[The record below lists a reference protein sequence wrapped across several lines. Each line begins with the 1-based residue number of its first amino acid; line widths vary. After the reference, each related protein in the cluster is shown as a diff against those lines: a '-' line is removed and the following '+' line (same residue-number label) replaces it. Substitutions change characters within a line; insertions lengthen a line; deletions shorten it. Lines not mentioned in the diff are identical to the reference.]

1 MKLRYIFTM
10 LASLLMLAFTGCQEE
25 EGRFLDEVKVSQSY
39 IAIPAEGGSVE
50 ITVDAIDSWS
60 IAGVPEWLTVSPASG
75 SAGQTKVTFS
85 AGAATATNEAV
96 LALNCAGVSQ
106 TLNVLQMTEP
116 LEVPI
121 STCNFVNTQGEDGV
135 IYRVKGTVTSIANTQ
150 YGNWYLDDGTGT
162 VYIYGTLYEGA
173 TQQFTKHG
181 LEVGDIV
188 TVEGPR
194 KNYNGTIELVDVT
207 VIEIEKSLIKVDAVE
222 PETGILPIEGGE
234 FKVTLT
240 CKGDGVSVNVPED
253 AKSWLYVSGL
263 STSGSEAVVTF
274 TATENPAGK
283 RTTDLEFVTVS
294 GGVEYKAMTS
304 VTQEGS
310 IAEVSVAD
318 FLAASEGTA
327 LFKLTGKVKNLQASD
342 YGNFDLVDA
351 TGSVYVYGLTATPV
365 AKNDKSFPTLGI
377 KEGDVVTLIGTRAS
391 YNGTAQVG
399 GPAYYVSHVGHVEST
414 VADFLAQPTAADKWY
429 QLTGTIAN
437 LVNETYGNFDL
448 VGEDGS
454 SVYVYGLTVAPVAKN
469 DKSFA
474 QLGLKE
480 GDVVTLIG
488 TRAEYNGTAQ
498 VGGPA
503 YYISHEEGSAPAPEY
518 SIDGKQW
525 LAEVEGMQVLFDLG
539 VYEEGALV
547 VALPTMDGSA
557 FGLYMTGSYEVVP
570 ADATSGKIVFTQY
583 DYEWDEFMAPVE
595 IAYSALSENSV
606 NISAESVFGVA
617 DAVPCTAVAEPFDII
632 TEGTGGDQPSGEIEN
647 GEYWFIEPTTQKVM
661 TALGETQT
669 YGRPASADAVNGAST
684 AKNAY
689 TFTYNPDWSCY
700 TIQDSYGRY
709 LYSSMQAD
717 GVTPY
722 RTLSVSE
729 TVPSAE
735 DENLAYYMWTV
746 YNNGDG
752 TYDVYNAATYYSIT
766 YSASYNNWEI
776 YDPWE
781 DDFSNLFPAL
791 VKADNPVE
799 EEPETPA
806 GSVLTLTNAEIC
818 AAMTSSETSYQTY
831 TIESA
836 SGVWT
841 VNASRNKDNT
851 FLQCRGKKGAYIKT
865 PEFDK
870 DIKSVTLH
878 FTDQKPVYSNNVY
891 CAFPSTWTVP
901 TADAAYPEDG
911 NVGRAVTDGSY
922 SVTIPVAE
930 GNKQVYVSL
939 IRTNAYYVDHID
951 VAF

>member
-1 MKLRYIFTM
+1 M
-10 LASLLMLAFTGCQEE
+10 
-25 EGRFLDEVKVSQSY
+25 
-39 IAIPAEGGSVE
+39 
-50 ITVDAIDSWS
+50 
-60 IAGVPEWLTVSPASG
+60 
-75 SAGQTKVTFS
+75 
-85 AGAATATNEAV
+85 
-96 LALNCAGVSQ
+96 
-106 TLNVLQMTEP
+106 
-116 LEVPI
+116 
-121 STCNFVNTQGEDGV
+121 
-135 IYRVKGTVTSIANTQ
+135 
-150 YGNWYLDDGTGT
+150 
-162 VYIYGTLYEGA
+162 
-173 TQQFTKHG
+173 
-181 LEVGDIV
+181 
-188 TVEGPR
+188 
-194 KNYNGTIELVDVT
+194 
-207 VIEIEKSLIKVDAVE
+207 
-222 PETGILPIEGGE
+222 
-234 FKVTLT
+234 
-240 CKGDGVSVNVPED
+240 
-253 AKSWLYVSGL
+253 
-263 STSGSEAVVTF
+263 TF

-283 RTTDLEFVTVS
+283 RNAELEFVTVS

-518 SIDGKQW
+518 SVDGKQW

-632 TEGTGGDQPSGEIEN
+632 TEGTGGDQPSGEIAN

-709 LYSSMQAD
+709 LYSSMQDD

-901 TADAAYPEDG
+901 TADAVYPEDG

>member
-121 STCNFVNTQGEDGV
+121 STCNFVNNQGEDGV
-135 IYRVKGTVTSIANTQ
+135 IYRVKGTVTSIANTV
-150 YGNWYLDDGTGT
+150 YGNWYLDDGTGS

-207 VIEIEKSLIKVDAVE
+207 VISIEKSLIKVDAIE

-240 CKGDGVSVNVPED
+240 CKGDGVSVVVPED
-253 AKSWLYVSGL
+253 VKSWLYVSGL
-263 STSGSEAVVTF
+263 STSGSTAVVTF
-274 TATENPAGK
+274 TATENAGGK
-283 RTTDLEFVTVS
+283 RNADLEFVTVS

-304 VTQEGS
+304 LTQEGS

-318 FLAASEGTA
+318 FLAAEEGTA
-327 LFKLTGKVKNLQASD
+327 LFKLTGKVANLKNTT

-351 TGSVYVYGLTATPV
+351 TGSVYVYGLTATPQSS
-365 AKNDKSFPTLGI
+365 NDKSFSTLGI
-377 KEGDVVTLIGTRAS
+377 NEGDIVTLIGTRAS

-399 GPAYYVSHVGHVEST
+399 GPAYYVSHEGHTEAT
-414 VADFLAQPTAADKWY
+414 VAEFLAAETGDAWY
-429 QLTGTIAN
+429 KITGTIAN

-469 DKSFA
+469 DKSFS

-480 GDVVTLIG
+480 GDILTLVG
-488 TRAEYNGTAQ
+488 KRAEYNGTAQ

-503 YYISHEEGSAPAPEY
+503 YYISHEEGSAPVAA

-525 LAEVEGMQVLFDLG
+525 IAEVEGRQVLFDLG

-547 VALPTMDGSA
+547 VALPTMDGTG
-557 FGLYMTGSYEVVP
+557 FGLFMTGTYEVVP
-570 ADATSGKIVFTQY
+570 TDATSGKIVFTQY
-583 DYEWDEFMAPVE
+583 DYEWDEFLDPMD
-595 IAYSALSENSV
+595 IAYSALTENSV
-606 NISAESVFGVA
+606 SISADFVFGVA
-617 DAVPCTAVAEPFDII
+617 DAVPFTAVAEPYDII
-632 TEGTGGDQPSGEIEN
+632 TDGMGGDPSGEIEN
-647 GEYWFIEPTTQKVM
+647 GEYWFIEPTNQKVM
-661 TALGETQT
+661 TPLGETQT

-684 AKNAY
+684 AKNAF
-689 TFTYNPDWSCY
+689 TFTYDPDWSCY

-709 LYSSMQAD
+709 LYSSMQSD

-722 RTLSVSE
+722 RTISV
-729 TVPSAE
+729 AE
-735 DENLAYYMWTV
+735 STPAADDENLAYYMWTV

-752 TYDVYNAATYYSIT
+752 TYDVYNCATYYSIT

-776 YDPWE
+776 YDPYE
-781 DDFSNLFPAL
+781 DDFANLFPAL

-818 AAMTSSETSYQTY
+818 AAMTSSETSYSEY

>member
-85 AGAATATNEAV
+85 AGAATATNEAT

-150 YGNWYLDDGTGT
+150 YGNWYLDDGTGV

-253 AKSWLYVSGL
+253 AKSWLYVTGL

-283 RTTDLEFVTVS
+283 RNAELEFVTVS

-818 AAMTSSETSYQTY
+818 AVMTSSETSYQTY

>member
-85 AGAATATNEAV
+85 AGAATATNEAT

-106 TLNVLQMTEP
+106 TINVLQMTEP

-121 STCNFVNTQGEDGV
+121 STCDFVNNNGEDGV
-135 IYRVKGTVTSIANTQ
+135 IYRVKGTVTSIANTV

-207 VIEIEKSLIKVDAVE
+207 VISIEKSLIKVDAIE

-240 CKGDGVSVNVPED
+240 CKGDGVSVVVPED
-253 AKSWLYVSGL
+253 VKSWLYVSGL
-263 STSGSEAVVTF
+263 STSGSTAVVTF
-274 TATENPAGK
+274 TATENAGGK
-283 RTTDLEFVTVS
+283 RNADLEFVTVS

-304 VTQEGS
+304 LTQEGS
-310 IAEVSVAD
+310 IVEVSVAD
-318 FLAASEGTA
+318 FLAAEEGTA
-327 LFKLTGKVKNLQASD
+327 LFKLTGKVANLQAGD

-365 AKNDKSFPTLGI
+365 EKNDKSFPTLGI

-391 YNGTAQVG
+391 YKGTAQVG
-399 GPAYYVSHVGHVEST
+399 GPAYYVSHIGHVEST
-414 VADFLAQPTAADKWY
+414 VADFLAQPVAADKWY

-488 TRAEYNGTAQ
+488 TRAVHNDVAQ

-503 YYISHEEGSAPAPEY
+503 YYISHVAG
-518 SIDGKQW
+518 
-525 LAEVEGMQVLFDLG
+525 
-539 VYEEGALV
+539 GA
-547 VALPTMDGSA
+547 T
-557 FGLYMTGSYEVVP
+557 
-570 ADATSGKIVFTQY
+570 
-583 DYEWDEFMAPVE
+583 
-595 IAYSALSENSV
+595 
-606 NISAESVFGVA
+606 
-617 DAVPCTAVAEPFDII
+617 
-632 TEGTGGDQPSGEIEN
+632 
-647 GEYWFIEPTTQKVM
+647 
-661 TALGETQT
+661 
-669 YGRPASADAVNGAST
+669 
-684 AKNAY
+684 
-689 TFTYNPDWSCY
+689 
-700 TIQDSYGRY
+700 
-709 LYSSMQAD
+709 
-717 GVTPY
+717 
-722 RTLSVSE
+722 
-729 TVPSAE
+729 
-735 DENLAYYMWTV
+735 
-746 YNNGDG
+746 
-752 TYDVYNAATYYSIT
+752 
-766 YSASYNNWEI
+766 
-776 YDPWE
+776 
-781 DDFSNLFPAL
+781 
-791 VKADNPVE
+791 
-799 EEPETPA
+799 EPETPGDPETPA
-806 GSVLTLTNAEIC
+806 TGTVTLTNAEIC
-818 AAMTSSETSYQTY
+818 AAMTSSETAYSEY

-841 VNASRNKDNT
+841 VNASKNKDNT
-851 FLQCRGKKGAYIKT
+851 FLQCRGKKGGFIKT
-865 PEFDK
+865 PAFDK

-878 FTDQKPVYSNNVY
+878 FTDKKSVYANNVY
-891 CAFPSTWTVP
+891 CAFPSTWTAP

-922 SVTIPVAE
+922 SITIPVEE
-930 GNKQVYVSL
+930 GNKQVYVS
-939 IRTNAYYVDHID
+939 IIGTYAYYLDHID
-951 VAF
+951 VELK

>member
-75 SAGQTKVTFS
+75 SAGQTKVTFT

-106 TLNVLQMTEP
+106 TLNVLQMTEK

-121 STCNFVNTQGEDGV
+121 STCDFVNNNGEDGV
-135 IYRVKGTVTSIANTQ
+135 IYRVKGTVTSIANTV
-150 YGNWYLDDGTGT
+150 YGNWYLDDGTGS

-173 TQQFTKHG
+173 TKQFTKHG

-194 KNYNGTIELVDVT
+194 KNYSGTIELVDVT
-207 VIEIEKSLIKVDAVE
+207 VIEIEKSLIKVDAIE

-240 CKGDGVSVNVPED
+240 CKGDGVSVVVPED
-253 AKSWLYVSGL
+253 VKSWLYVSGL
-263 STSGSEAVVTF
+263 STSGSTAVVTF
-274 TATENPAGK
+274 TATENAGGK
-283 RTTDLEFVTVS
+283 RNADLEFVTVS

-304 VTQEGS
+304 LTQEGS

-318 FLAASEGTA
+318 FLAAEEGTA
-327 LFKLTGKVKNLQASD
+327 LFKLTGKVANLKNTT

-351 TGSVYVYGLTATPV
+351 TGSVYVYGLTATPQSS
-365 AKNDKSFPTLGI
+365 NDKSFSTLGI
-377 KEGDVVTLIGTRAS
+377 NEGDIVTLIGTRAS

-399 GPAYYVSHVGHVEST
+399 GPAYYVSHEGHTEAT
-414 VADFLAQPTAADKWY
+414 VAEFLAAETGDAWY
-429 QLTGTIAN
+429 KLTGTIAN
-437 LVNETYGNFDL
+437 LANETYGNFDL

-469 DKSFA
+469 DKSFS

-480 GDVVTLIG
+480 GDILTLVG
-488 TRAEYNGTAQ
+488 KRAEYNGTAQ

-503 YYISHEEGSAPAPEY
+503 YYISHEEGSAPVAA

-525 LAEVEGMQVLFDLG
+525 LAEVDGRQVLFDLG

-547 VALPTMDGSA
+547 VALPTMDGTG
-557 FGLYMTGSYEVVP
+557 FGLFMTGTYEVVP
-570 ADATSGKIVFTQY
+570 TDATSGKIVFTQY
-583 DYEWDEFMAPVE
+583 DYEWDEFLDPMD
-595 IAYSALSENSV
+595 IAYSALTENSV
-606 NISAESVFGVA
+606 SISAEFVFGVA
-617 DAVPCTAVAEPFDII
+617 DAIPFTAVAEPYDII
-632 TEGTGGDQPSGEIEN
+632 TDGMGGDPSGEIEN
-647 GEYWFIEPTTQKVM
+647 GEYWFIEPTNQKVM
-661 TALGETQT
+661 TVLGETQS

-709 LYSSMQAD
+709 LYSSMQSD

-722 RTLSVSE
+722 RTISV
-729 TVPSAE
+729 AE
-735 DENLAYYMWTV
+735 STPAADDENLAYYMWTV

-752 TYDVYNAATYYSIT
+752 TYDVYNASTYYSIT

-776 YDPWE
+776 YDPYQ
-781 DDFSNLFPAL
+781 DDFANLFPAL

-806 GSVLTLTNAEIC
+806 GTTLTLTNAEIC
-818 AAMTSSETSYQTY
+818 AAMTSSETSYSNY

-836 SGVWT
+836 SGVWS
-841 VNASRNKDNT
+841 VNASRNKGNT

-878 FTDQKPVYSNNVY
+878 FTDKKSVYANNVY
-891 CAFPSTWTVP
+891 CAFPSTWTAP

-922 SVTIPVAE
+922 SITIPVEE
-930 GNKQVYVSL
+930 GNKQVYVS
-939 IRTNAYYVDHID
+939 IIGTYAYYVDHID

>member
-75 SAGQTKVTFS
+75 SAGQTKVTFT

-106 TLNVLQMTEP
+106 TLNVLQMTEK

-121 STCNFVNTQGEDGV
+121 STCDFVNNNGEDGV
-135 IYRVKGTVTSIANTQ
+135 IYRVKGTVTSIANTV
-150 YGNWYLDDGTGT
+150 YGNWYLDDGTGS

-173 TQQFTKHG
+173 TKQFTKHG

-207 VIEIEKSLIKVDAVE
+207 VIEIEKSLIKVDAIE

-240 CKGDGVSVNVPED
+240 CKGDGVSVVVPED
-253 AKSWLYVSGL
+253 VKSWLYVSGL
-263 STSGSEAVVTF
+263 STSGSTAVVTF
-274 TATENPAGK
+274 TATENTGGK
-283 RTTDLEFVTVS
+283 RNADLEFVTVS

-304 VTQEGS
+304 LTQEGS

-318 FLAASEGTA
+318 FLAAEEGTA
-327 LFKLTGKVKNLQASD
+327 LFKLTGKVANLKNTT

-351 TGSVYVYGLTATPV
+351 TGSVYVYGLTATPQSS
-365 AKNDKSFPTLGI
+365 NDKSFSTLGI
-377 KEGDVVTLIGTRAS
+377 NEGDIVTLIGTRAS

-399 GPAYYVSHVGHVEST
+399 GPAYYVSHEGHTEAT
-414 VADFLAQPTAADKWY
+414 VAEFLAAETGDAWY
-429 QLTGTIAN
+429 KLTGTIAN
-437 LVNETYGNFDL
+437 LANETYGNFDL

-469 DKSFA
+469 DKSFS

-480 GDVVTLIG
+480 GDILTLVG
-488 TRAEYNGTAQ
+488 KRAEYNGTAQ

-503 YYISHEEGSAPAPEY
+503 YYISHEEGSAPVAA

-525 LAEVEGMQVLFDLG
+525 IAEVEGRQVLFDLG

-547 VALPTMDGSA
+547 VALPTMDGTG
-557 FGLYMTGSYEVVP
+557 FGLFMTGTYEVVP
-570 ADATSGKIVFTQY
+570 TDATSGKIVFTQY
-583 DYEWDEFMAPVE
+583 DYEWDEFLDPMD
-595 IAYSALSENSV
+595 IAYSALTENSV
-606 NISAESVFGVA
+606 SISAEFVFGVA
-617 DAVPCTAVAEPFDII
+617 DAIPFTAVAEPYDII
-632 TEGTGGDQPSGEIEN
+632 TDGMGGDPSGEIEN
-647 GEYWFIEPTTQKVM
+647 GEYWFIEPTNQKVM
-661 TALGETQT
+661 TVLGETQS

-729 TVPSAE
+729 TVPSAD

-776 YDPWE
+776 YYPYQ
-781 DDFSNLFPAL
+781 DDFANLFPAL

-818 AAMTSSETSYQTY
+818 AAMTSSETSYSEY

-836 SGVWT
+836 SGVWS
-841 VNASRNKDNT
+841 VNASRNKGNT

-878 FTDQKPVYSNNVY
+878 FTDKKSVYANNVY
-891 CAFPSTWTVP
+891 CAFPSTWTAP

-922 SVTIPVAE
+922 SITIPVEE
-930 GNKQVYVSL
+930 GNKQVYVS
-939 IRTNAYYVDHID
+939 IIGTYAYYVDHID

>member
-85 AGAATATNEAV
+85 AGAATATNEAT

-106 TLNVLQMTEP
+106 TLNVLQMTEK

-150 YGNWYLDDGTGT
+150 YGNWYLNDGTGE

-207 VIEIEKSLIKVDAVE
+207 VIEIEKSLIKVDAIE
-222 PETGILPIEGGE
+222 PETVILPIEGGE
-234 FKVTLT
+234 FNVTLT
-240 CKGDGVSVNVPED
+240 CKGDGVSVVVPEEV
-253 AKSWLYVSGL
+253 KSWLYVKGI
-263 STSGSEAVVTF
+263 STSGTTAVVSF
-274 TATENPAGK
+274 NATANEGGK
-283 RTTDLEFVTVS
+283 RNADLEFVTTS
-294 GGVEYKAMTS
+294 GGVEYKAATS
-304 VTQEGS
+304 LTQEGS

-318 FLAASEGTA
+318 FLAQPEGTA
-327 LFKLTGKVKNLQASD
+327 LYKLTGKVKNLQAGD

-365 AKNDKSFPTLGI
+365 EKNDKSFPTLGI

-391 YNGTAQVG
+391 YKGTDQVG

-414 VADFLAQPTAADKWY
+414 VADFLAQPTAADNWY

-518 SIDGKQW
+518 SVDGKQW

-661 TALGETQT
+661 TALGETQN

-776 YDPWE
+776 YDPYE
-781 DDFSNLFPAL
+781 DDFANLFPAL

-806 GSVLTLTNAEIC
+806 GTTLTLTNAEIC
-818 AAMTSSETSYQTY
+818 AVMTSSETSYSEY

-836 SGVWT
+836 SGVWS
-841 VNASRNKDNT
+841 VNASRNKGNT

-878 FTDQKPVYSNNVY
+878 FTDKKSVYANNVY
-891 CAFPSTWTVP
+891 CAFPSTWTAP

-922 SVTIPVAE
+922 SITIPVEE
-930 GNKQVYVSL
+930 GNKQVYVS
-939 IRTNAYYVDHID
+939 IIGTYAYYVDHID

>member
-1 MKLRYIFTM
+1 MKLRYLLTSILACLALAIGCTPDELPGLSGVEVTPSYFT
-10 LASLLMLAFTGCQEE
+10 FGV
-25 EGRFLDEVKVSQSY
+25 D
-39 IAIPAEGGSVE
+39 GGSKE
-50 ITVDAIDSWS
+50 ITVATTGDWTVTD
-60 IAGVPEWLTVSPASG
+60 VPAWLTVSQASG
-75 SAGQTKVTFS
+75 KGNGKFTVSAVASTDIEARTAYLKVNVGKETQLVTVNQDAYVPDYPEFKGGDYWIVFDGGAAIPLASAYGYLYTAPVNKDENGNITSTAQNIFTFTAVEGGFTIQDPSGQYYYMKGTYDSFNVDKNLPETGGVWSVKQTGATAYEIANVSNGKIMQYDKSYSS
-85 AGAATATNEAV
+85 AGAYSSARGE
-96 LALNCAGVSQ
+96 LANLVK
-106 TLNVLQMTEP
+106 VEVIPEPEP
-116 LEVPI
+116 LGDATSIKDATEYEPELIVEGIVTASSTKGVIVTDNTGSLLVYGINSEVKIGDALKVQGNLSSYNKGYQLANPYQYEIASTGNEVTYPEATVLTEESI
-121 STCNFVNTQGEDGV
+121 STMVKPALFLAQ
-135 IYRVKGTVTSIANTQ
+135 YASVKGLVSVDNYNNALIKVGDYTVKTYYSHDSYASYADKGAEIHGYVVAYKESAKEVSILVTSI
-150 YGNWYLDDGTGT
+150 
-162 VYIYGTLYEGA
+162 E
-173 TQQFTKHG
+173 
-181 LEVGDIV
+181 E
-188 TVEGPR
+188 
-194 KNYNGTIELVDVT
+194 
-207 VIEIEKSLIKVDAVE
+207 
-222 PETGILPIEGGE
+222 
-234 FKVTLT
+234 
-240 CKGDGVSVNVPED
+240 
-253 AKSWLYVSGL
+253 
-263 STSGSEAVVTF
+263 
-274 TATENPAGK
+274 
-283 RTTDLEFVTVS
+283 
-294 GGVEYKAMTS
+294 
-304 VTQEGS
+304 
-310 IAEVSVAD
+310 AEV
-318 FLAASEGTA
+318 E
-327 LFKLTGKVKNLQASD
+327 
-342 YGNFDLVDA
+342 
-351 TGSVYVYGLTATPV
+351 TPV
-365 AKNDKSFPTLGI
+365 N
-377 KEGDVVTLIGTRAS
+377 
-391 YNGTAQVG
+391 
-399 GPAYYVSHVGHVEST
+399 
-414 VADFLAQPTAADKWY
+414 
-429 QLTGTIAN
+429 
-437 LVNETYGNFDL
+437 
-448 VGEDGS
+448 
-454 SVYVYGLTVAPVAKN
+454 
-469 DKSFA
+469 
-474 QLGLKE
+474 
-480 GDVVTLIG
+480 
-488 TRAEYNGTAQ
+488 
-498 VGGPA
+498 
-503 YYISHEEGSAPAPEY
+503 Y

-570 ADATSGKIVFTQY
+570 ADATSGKIVFIQY

-806 GSVLTLTNAEIC
+806 GTTLTLTNAEIC
-818 AAMTSSETSYQTY
+818 AVMTSSETSYQTY

-836 SGVWT
+836 SGVWS
-841 VNASRNKDNT
+841 VNASRNKGNT

-878 FTDQKPVYSNNVY
+878 FTDKKSVYANNVY
-891 CAFPSTWTVP
+891 CAFPSTWTAP

-922 SVTIPVAE
+922 SITIPVEE
-930 GNKQVYVSL
+930 GNKQVYVS
-939 IRTNAYYVDHID
+939 IIGTYAYYVDHID

>member
-39 IAIPAEGGSVE
+39 IAIPAEGGSVD

-85 AGAATATNEAV
+85 AGAATATNEAT

-106 TLNVLQMTEP
+106 TINVLQMTEK
-116 LEVPI
+116 LEVPL

-150 YGNWYLDDGTGT
+150 YGNWYLDDGTGV

-207 VIEIEKSLIKVDAVE
+207 VIEIEKSLIKIDAVE

-253 AKSWLYVSGL
+253 AKSWLYVTGL

-283 RTTDLEFVTVS
+283 RNADLEFVTVS

-503 YYISHEEGSAPAPEY
+503 YYISHVAGGSDDNTGDDNTGDDNTGDDNTGDDNTSAFASNVVFGTVSSAYTDGVATVNGVENVATLKLGTSKLYGEGTVTLPAGTTKVSCYAVAWKNNPAKLEF
-518 SIDGKQW
+518 SVDGT
-525 LAEVEGMQVLFDLG
+525 VLG
-539 VYEEGALV
+539 TQEIAANVGATGNSPYTITVADSDHYTITLP
-547 VALPTMDGSA
+547 VALPAETVVTVKTVE
-557 FGLYMTGSYEVVP
+557 TGYR
-570 ADATSGKIVFTQY
+570 AI
-583 DYEWDEFMAPVE
+583 
-595 IAYSALSENSV
+595 I
-606 NISAESVFGVA
+606 FGV
-617 DAVPCTAVAEPFDII
+617 VAE
-632 TEGTGGDQPSGEIEN
+632 
-647 GEYWFIEPTTQKVM
+647 
-661 TALGETQT
+661 
-669 YGRPASADAVNGAST
+669 
-684 AKNAY
+684 
-689 TFTYNPDWSCY
+689 
-700 TIQDSYGRY
+700 
-709 LYSSMQAD
+709 
-717 GVTPY
+717 
-722 RTLSVSE
+722 
-729 TVPSAE
+729 
-735 DENLAYYMWTV
+735 
-746 YNNGDG
+746 
-752 TYDVYNAATYYSIT
+752 
-766 YSASYNNWEI
+766 
-776 YDPWE
+776 
-781 DDFSNLFPAL
+781 
-791 VKADNPVE
+791 
-799 EEPETPA
+799 
-806 GSVLTLTNAEIC
+806 
-818 AAMTSSETSYQTY
+818 
-831 TIESA
+831 
-836 SGVWT
+836 
-841 VNASRNKDNT
+841 
-851 FLQCRGKKGAYIKT
+851 
-865 PEFDK
+865 
-870 DIKSVTLH
+870 
-878 FTDQKPVYSNNVY
+878 
-891 CAFPSTWTVP
+891 
-901 TADAAYPEDG
+901 
-911 NVGRAVTDGSY
+911 
-922 SVTIPVAE
+922 
-930 GNKQVYVSL
+930 
-939 IRTNAYYVDHID
+939 
-951 VAF
+951 

>member
-85 AGAATATNEAV
+85 AGAATATNEAT

-106 TLNVLQMTEP
+106 TLNVLQMTEK

-150 YGNWYLDDGTGT
+150 YGNWYLNDGTGE

-207 VIEIEKSLIKVDAVE
+207 VIEIEKSLIKVDAIE

-234 FKVTLT
+234 FNVTLT
-240 CKGDGVSVNVPED
+240 CKGDGVSVVVPEEV
-253 AKSWLYVSGL
+253 KSWLYVKGI
-263 STSGSEAVVTF
+263 STSGTTAVVSF
-274 TATENPAGK
+274 NATANEGGK
-283 RTTDLEFVTVS
+283 RNADLEFVTVS

-488 TRAEYNGTAQ
+488 TRAEYNGAAQ

-503 YYISHEEGSAPAPEY
+503 YYISHVAGGATEPE
-518 SIDGKQW
+518 
-525 LAEVEGMQVLFDLG
+525 
-539 VYEEGALV
+539 
-547 VALPTMDGSA
+547 P
-557 FGLYMTGSYEVVP
+557 
-570 ADATSGKIVFTQY
+570 
-583 DYEWDEFMAPVE
+583 PV
-595 IAYSALSENSV
+595 
-606 NISAESVFGVA
+606 
-617 DAVPCTAVAEPFDII
+617 D
-632 TEGTGGDQPSGEIEN
+632 
-647 GEYWFIEPTTQKVM
+647 
-661 TALGETQT
+661 
-669 YGRPASADAVNGAST
+669 
-684 AKNAY
+684 
-689 TFTYNPDWSCY
+689 
-700 TIQDSYGRY
+700 
-709 LYSSMQAD
+709 
-717 GVTPY
+717 
-722 RTLSVSE
+722 
-729 TVPSAE
+729 
-735 DENLAYYMWTV
+735 
-746 YNNGDG
+746 
-752 TYDVYNAATYYSIT
+752 
-766 YSASYNNWEI
+766 
-776 YDPWE
+776 
-781 DDFSNLFPAL
+781 
-791 VKADNPVE
+791 
-799 EEPETPA
+799 EPETPA
-806 GSVLTLTNAEIC
+806 TATVTLTNAEIC
-818 AAMTSSETSYQTY
+818 AVMTSSETAYSEY

-841 VNASRNKDNT
+841 VNASKNKDNT
-851 FLQCRGKKGAYIKT
+851 FLQCRGKKGGFIKT
-865 PEFDK
+865 PAFDK

-878 FTDQKPVYSNNVY
+878 FTDKKSVYPDNVY

-901 TADAAYPEDG
+901 TEDAAYPEDG
-911 NVGRAVTDGSY
+911 NVGKAVTDGSY

-930 GNKQVYVSL
+930 GNKQVYVS
-939 IRTNAYYVDHID
+939 IISTYSYYLDHID

>member
-85 AGAATATNEAV
+85 AGAATATNEAT

-106 TLNVLQMTEP
+106 TLNVLQMTEK

-150 YGNWYLDDGTGT
+150 YGNWYLDDGTGV

-253 AKSWLYVSGL
+253 AKSWLYVTGL

-283 RTTDLEFVTVS
+283 RNTELEFVTVS

-632 TEGTGGDQPSGEIEN
+632 TEGTGGDQPSGEIAN

-661 TALGETQT
+661 TALGETQN

-776 YDPWE
+776 YDPYE
-781 DDFSNLFPAL
+781 DDFANLFPAL

-806 GSVLTLTNAEIC
+806 GTTLTLTNAEIC
-818 AAMTSSETSYQTY
+818 AVMTSSETSYSEY

-878 FTDQKPVYSNNVY
+878 FTDKKSVYANNVY
-891 CAFPSTWTVP
+891 CAFPSTWTAP

-922 SVTIPVAE
+922 SITIPVEE
-930 GNKQVYVSL
+930 GNKQVYVS
-939 IRTNAYYVDHID
+939 IIGTYAYYVDHID

>member
-1 MKLRYIFTM
+1 
-10 LASLLMLAFTGCQEE
+10 
-25 EGRFLDEVKVSQSY
+25 
-39 IAIPAEGGSVE
+39 
-50 ITVDAIDSWS
+50 
-60 IAGVPEWLTVSPASG
+60 
-75 SAGQTKVTFS
+75 
-85 AGAATATNEAV
+85 
-96 LALNCAGVSQ
+96 
-106 TLNVLQMTEP
+106 
-116 LEVPI
+116 
-121 STCNFVNTQGEDGV
+121 
-135 IYRVKGTVTSIANTQ
+135 
-150 YGNWYLDDGTGT
+150 
-162 VYIYGTLYEGA
+162 
-173 TQQFTKHG
+173 
-181 LEVGDIV
+181 
-188 TVEGPR
+188 
-194 KNYNGTIELVDVT
+194 
-207 VIEIEKSLIKVDAVE
+207 
-222 PETGILPIEGGE
+222 
-234 FKVTLT
+234 
-240 CKGDGVSVNVPED
+240 
-253 AKSWLYVSGL
+253 
-263 STSGSEAVVTF
+263 
-274 TATENPAGK
+274 
-283 RTTDLEFVTVS
+283 
-294 GGVEYKAMTS
+294 
-304 VTQEGS
+304 
-310 IAEVSVAD
+310 
-318 FLAASEGTA
+318 
-327 LFKLTGKVKNLQASD
+327 
-342 YGNFDLVDA
+342 
-351 TGSVYVYGLTATPV
+351 
-365 AKNDKSFPTLGI
+365 
-377 KEGDVVTLIGTRAS
+377 
-391 YNGTAQVG
+391 
-399 GPAYYVSHVGHVEST
+399 
-414 VADFLAQPTAADKWY
+414 
-429 QLTGTIAN
+429 
-437 LVNETYGNFDL
+437 
-448 VGEDGS
+448 
-454 SVYVYGLTVAPVAKN
+454 
-469 DKSFA
+469 
-474 QLGLKE
+474 
-480 GDVVTLIG
+480 
-488 TRAEYNGTAQ
+488 
-498 VGGPA
+498 
-503 YYISHEEGSAPAPEY
+503 
-518 SIDGKQW
+518 
-525 LAEVEGMQVLFDLG
+525 MQVLFDLG

-647 GEYWFIEPTTQKVM
+647 GEYWFIEPTNQKVM

-806 GSVLTLTNAEIC
+806 GTTLTLTNAEIC
-818 AAMTSSETSYQTY
+818 AVMTSSETSYQTY

-836 SGVWT
+836 SGVWS
-841 VNASRNKDNT
+841 VNASRNKGNT

-878 FTDQKPVYSNNVY
+878 FTDKKSVYANNVY
-891 CAFPSTWTVP
+891 CAFPSTWTAP

-922 SVTIPVAE
+922 SITIPVEE
-930 GNKQVYVSL
+930 GNKQVYVS
-939 IRTNAYYVDHID
+939 IIGTYAYYVDHID